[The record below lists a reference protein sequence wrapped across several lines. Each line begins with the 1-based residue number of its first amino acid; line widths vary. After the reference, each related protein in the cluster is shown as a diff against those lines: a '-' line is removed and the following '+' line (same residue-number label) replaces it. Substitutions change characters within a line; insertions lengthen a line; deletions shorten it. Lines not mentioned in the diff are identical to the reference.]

1 MATDTRTFRPLA
13 MTSAGKDGVEIT
25 VNMSG
30 AHFEVPPFVPSPMV
44 EGTVRL
50 MSATELCLTDAPVAA
65 VPEEKP

>member
-1 MATDTRTFRPLA
+1 MATDTRTFRHLA

-25 VNMSG
+25 VNISG

-50 MSATELCLTDAPVAA
+50 MSATGSILADTSIVA
-65 VPEEKP
+65 VPEEKS